1 MGGLS
6 EGEGTPRAGGR
17 GRSRYVPSGLVEV
30 VRRYL
35 QHGEAAEA
43 VLEAK
48 LTALIEAEQALQAA
62 RDTLP
67 PLPGRAELEKLAA
80 DPPAL
85 WNAPATSPG
94 PAGES
99 GGTGVPPGLLR
110 VPARPVG
117 AGRGGGMP
125 ETPHHPASRALRPL
139 GVGALFLV
147 DRMTGAV

>member
-1 MGGLS
+1 VGGLS

-85 WNAPATSPG
+85 WNAQPPAPARLEKAVEPVFHPDSAGTG
-94 PAGES
+94 PAGRRW
-99 GGTGVPPGLLR
+99 TR
-110 VPARPVG
+110 
-117 AGRGGGMP
+117 GGMP
-125 ETPHHPASRALRPL
+125 ERLTTQHP
-139 GVGALFLV
+139 GLFAHWAWV
-147 DRMTGAV
+147 PYSWWTG